1 MDEARINRH
10 GFRVL
15 FEKELT
21 DHLESWRFWILFLL
35 LIVVGA
41 ASLRGAVNSLTS
53 AAQQASAQGA
63 QLTDFMFLKLFTTS
77 GSAIYSFSTFL
88 AFLGPV
94 IGIMLGF
101 DAISSERAGGTL
113 NRLAAQPIYRD
124 TIINAKFLAGSVT
137 LFLTVFSAGLLFTAG
152 GILISGIEPRPEE
165 LARIV
170 IYLLIVWVYMS
181 LWLAIAVLFSVLS
194 KHAATAALGCIALW
208 LFFTMFLSLLASGL
222 AGLVF
227 PGAAGGNVLDVISAY
242 RLSTGINRISPYYL
256 LSEVTTVLM
265 NPNVRSL
272 DIMSTLESQNGAIA
286 SYLPL
291 GQSLLQIWPQTVA
304 MIAEAVICFGAGYVC
319 FMNKEIRA

>member
-21 DHLESWRFWILFLL
+21 EHLESWRFWILFLL

-227 PGAAGGNVLDVISAY
+227 PGASGGNVLDVISAY

-256 LSEVTTVLM
+256 LS
-265 NPNVRSL
+265 
-272 DIMSTLESQNGAIA
+272 
-286 SYLPL
+286 
-291 GQSLLQIWPQTVA
+291 
-304 MIAEAVICFGAGYVC
+304 
-319 FMNKEIRA
+319 